1 MLEMTLTFP
10 YLCNAFIYEETGSYI
25 RQKWET

>member
-1 MLEMTLTFP
+1 MTLTFP
-10 YLCNAFIYEETGSYI
+10 YLCNAFICEETGSSI